1 VKWLDKKIDKF
12 VPVLFQKLNTYENET
27 QDTRFL
33 KVKIWLMHTGENLN
47 GSYFD
52 KSIVEDAIPT
62 LSNTPILAYVE
73 DNSEGEVDFSDHRMV
88 LVKEDGKFQVKYIGQ
103 AIGVIPEVNNAQ
115 FENRVCDDG
124 VEREFLTVEGL
135 VWAKWDDPI
144 DVFNRDIITAQSMEL
159 HDDYEG
165 EWKDDNLFHFTKFSF
180 FGACALGK
188 DYLPAMRSAT
198 IEAQF
203 SYDNM
208 FKSIQEKM
216 EQFKHIFNL
225 SNEGGT
231 EKVDE
236 KLELLSKYSLTEEN
250 LKEKN
255 INLEDYSVEE
265 LDAKLQEITKSDF
278 ALVASQ
284 LREEL
289 RAELY
294 KDYTEDEWGY
304 KSRSF
309 WYVDHTED
317 IIIAEDTKD
326 NYRLV
331 GLSYSVNGDA
341 VVIDFETK
349 KRMKIAYEPF
359 EGDAEVQFNLTSK
372 DKVEYDLNVQEKQL
386 EQSLS
391 AEKENAV
398 FDVNKEL
405 KTLTENFTKL
415 EDEVKGLRE
424 FKELKAT
431 QERVEKE
438 TVLFDSFSAELT
450 EDEMKPLKDS
460 VSEYSLEQL
469 EEKLFTLVGKKKAT
483 FSKQPKKEKQT
494 VKIEVEHVEVEEKA
508 YGGLFDKY
516 SK

>member
-1 VKWLDKKIDKF
+1 MDKKIDKF
-12 VPVLFQKLNTYENET
+12 VPVLFQKLNIYENEAE
-27 QDTRFL
+27 DTRFL

-52 KSIVEDAIPT
+52 KPVVEDAVPS
-62 LSNTPILAYVE
+62 LANTPILAYVE
-73 DNSEGEVDFSDHRMV
+73 DNSEGDTDFSDHRMV
-88 LVKEDGKFQVKYIGQ
+88 LVKEDGKFQIKYIGQ
-103 AIGVIPEVNNAQ
+103 AIGVIPTDNNAQ
-115 FENRVCDDG
+115 FEMRVCDDG
-124 VEREFLTVEGL
+124 VEREFLTCEGL

-144 DVFNRDIITAQSMEL
+144 DILNRDLTVSQSMEL
-159 HDDYEG
+159 HDDLTG
-165 EWKDDNLFHFTKFSF
+165 EWQDDNLFHFTSFKF

-198 IEAQF
+198 IETQF

-208 FKSIQEKM
+208 FKEIQNKM

-225 SNEGGT
+225 SNEGG
-231 EKVDE
+231 KQIVNE
-236 KLELLSKYSLTEEN
+236 KLELLSKYSLTEES

-255 INLEDYSVEE
+255 INLEDFSVEE
-265 LDAKLQEITKSDF
+265 LETKLQEITKSDF

-284 LREEL
+284 LRDEI

-304 KSRSF
+304 KSRSY

-317 IIIAEDTKD
+317 MIVAEDTKD

-331 GLSYSVNGDA
+331 GLSYNLNGDA

-349 KRMKIAYEPF
+349 KRMKIAYQPF
-359 EGDAEVQFNLTSK
+359 EGDAEIVFNLTSK
-372 DKVEYDLNVQEKQL
+372 DKVEYDLNVKEKQL
-386 EQSLS
+386 EQSFS

-405 KTLTENFTKL
+405 TTLSENFGKL
-415 EDEVKGLRE
+415 EEEVKGLRE
-424 FKELKAT
+424 FKKLKVT

-438 TVLFDSFSAELT
+438 TELFESFSAELT
-450 EDEMKPLKDS
+450 EDEMLPVKEMA
-460 VSEYSLEQL
+460 SEFSLEQL

-494 VKIEVEHVEVEEKA
+494 VKIEVEHVEEESKE
-508 YGGLFDKY
+508 YGGLFEKY